1 MTASDQQ
8 RMPRLDDT
16 RIMNPDSEY
25 RRIDMEVF
33 HPGQR
38 PGELAASPLNPL
50 LYP

>member
-1 MTASDQQ
+1 ME
-8 RMPRLDDT
+8 
-16 RIMNPDSEY
+16 PDNEF
-25 RRIDMEVF
+25 RKVDLEVF